1 MSWNEWAGTFAQFE
15 LRHVDDVV
23 QGKQAAT
30 RADLSPPCLQGFP
43 ACTLLR
49 SGVQASLPFIY
60 YVPEALPANGACV
73 SSMVD
78 PRTGCPICDSA
89 YSLLL
94 VDVHLCNLPFPL
106 ESLPSG
112 VGSDPFTFLLFLPN
126 YMCIFLTIF
135 FV

>member
-23 QGKQAAT
+23 QGNQAAT
-30 RADLSPPCLQGFP
+30 RADLSPPCLRGSP
-43 ACTLLR
+43 ACILLR
-49 SGVQASLPFIY
+49 SRVQASLPFIY
-60 YVPEALPANGACV
+60 YVPEALPASGACV

-78 PRTGCPICDSA
+78 PRTGCLICNSA
-89 YSLLL
+89 YSF
-94 VDVHLCNLPFPL
+94 VYVHLCNLPFPP